1 MCGKLN
7 RDDDSTNECFAHF
20 IRLLACSIASYHSLT
35 PLALNS
41 VCSFDSVCAC
51 VCVSDN
57 DVYCFVEPLQFNR
70 RCGMLRALMLRQHE
84 VMTQ

>member
-1 MCGKLN
+1 MTV
-7 RDDDSTNECFAHF
+7 SAHF
-20 IRLLACSIASYHSLT
+20 IRLLARDIASYHSLA

-41 VCSFDSVCAC
+41 VCAFDSVCVR
-51 VCVSDN
+51 VCTSDH

-70 RCGMLRALMLRQHE
+70 RSGMHGALMLQQHG